1 MTHTGADPR
10 PAFRVLGTTDDVTA
24 CELCGKPELRG
35 TVILGALDADGNVE
49 GEAYYGSSC
58 AAKAAGWT
66 LKAVRAGVKRAA
78 DDARE
83 AARAERAAKA
93 AADYAASVALRYT
106 DECPLPPTI
115 CSRERRGCPVHGD
128 APRKVYAD

>member
-1 MTHTGADPR
+1 MSTDAATR

-58 AAKAAGWT
+58 AAKA
-66 LKAVRAGVKRAA
+66 
-78 DDARE
+78 E
-83 AARAERAAKA
+83 AKNAK
-93 AADYAASVALRYT
+93 D
-106 DECPLPPTI
+106 
-115 CSRERRGCPVHGD
+115 SR
-128 APRKVYAD
+128 KS